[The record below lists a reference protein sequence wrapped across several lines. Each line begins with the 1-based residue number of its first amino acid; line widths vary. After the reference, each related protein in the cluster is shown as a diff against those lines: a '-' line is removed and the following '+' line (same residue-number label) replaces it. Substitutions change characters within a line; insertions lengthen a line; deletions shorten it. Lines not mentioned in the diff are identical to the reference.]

1 MSPPRLALPPAV
13 PHRSGVLAGPPANA
27 DEQTLETL
35 VHAFLDDPLFAFI
48 FPRAERRERDLRRL
62 FAGSLRHAGRVG
74 GVSTVEAGLGA
85 AVWTPRASMHVS
97 IGAAWRAA
105 MLALPLQLGLPA
117 MRRLDMYE
125 LELDRVTRDAAGGD
139 FAYLWMLA
147 AHPRAQGRGLGRAAV
162 EHALGQMR
170 AAGFAQCLLRTQ
182 QPRNVSFYRH
192 LGFREVLRHTPAWVD
207 LETIVF
213 ARDL

>member
-1 MSPPRLALPPAV
+1 
-13 PHRSGVLAGPPANA
+13 VLAGPPANA

-48 FPRAERRERDLRRL
+48 FPRAERRERD
-62 FAGSLRHAGRVG
+62 
-74 GVSTVEAGLGA
+74 